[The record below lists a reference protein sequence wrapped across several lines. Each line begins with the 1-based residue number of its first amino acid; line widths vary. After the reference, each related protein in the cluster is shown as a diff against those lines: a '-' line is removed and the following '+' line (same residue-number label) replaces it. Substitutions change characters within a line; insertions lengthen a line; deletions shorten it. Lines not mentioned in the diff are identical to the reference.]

1 MAPLITS
8 IPMWL
13 FFVSRLN
20 FDNVPRA
27 SSTDKSRSQ
36 KRKRNLDSYP
46 GGGWGILLFVLW
58 GNALCQST
66 MKPMALFPHPT
77 RCRKNQWGECSPF
90 HIKYSSRIL
99 ALFFVLMYP
108 IDHLGFH
115 VPVRVG
121 IRVTNPQIIIIII
134 VILLIIVVLLQ
145 FLHFS
150 ISAFN
155 FLLLYFNLD
164 KSYLFQS
171 NSTDF
176 HIHLTFFPK
185 QTY

>member
-66 MKPMALFPHPT
+66 MNLRQYFPHPT

-121 IRVTNPQIIIIII
+121 IRGDKPSNNNNNYNTTTNNNSIITIFT
-134 VILLIIVVLLQ
+134 
-145 FLHFS
+145 FLN
-150 ISAFN
+150 IS
-155 FLLLYFNLD
+155 L
-164 KSYLFQS
+164 
-171 NSTDF
+171 
-176 HIHLTFFPK
+176 
-185 QTY
+185 